1 MVKKLMFTL
10 FALPIAVICI
20 MTTNVLASNP
30 AKIMGD
36 IMCINQIQQTIAYDQ
51 ISIMSLILKMQN
63 DTNPLLRA
71 MDSIQ
76 LQQDYSKLSDDQF
89 ALSQAQR
96 QLAYDQTH

>member
-1 MVKKLMFTL
+1 MKKVMFTL

-20 MTTNVLASNP
+20 MTSNVSASNLG
-30 AKIMGD
+30 KILTD
-36 IMCINQIQQTIAYDQ
+36 EILINQIQQTIGSDQ
-51 ISIMSLILKMQN
+51 ISIMALILKMQN

-76 LQQDYSKLSDDQF
+76 LQQDYSKLSADQF
-89 ALSQAQR
+89 ALSQAQQ